1 MNMVKNSFFC
11 IGIMLNTIV
20 FIAGPMANADEKKYM
35 YHESGQL
42 KLSEKEGKT
51 RQINWETKYVVAKG
65 MGISNAENPAQKKVL
80 ARRVAIVD
88 AQRNLLEMI
97 RGIQL
102 DSKTIISDISELS
115 EVIQSQINGTL
126 KDAEVIDE
134 NWNEGVYEVTMRAP
148 VGKLIHTLLKETKKN
163 ADSKALSFPK
173 ISYSGIVIDARGLK
187 LTPSIL
193 VNIYNENG
201 EKICGPV
208 HPVYRVST
216 KDLLS
221 IKLED
226 TGNNPLKITAGNIR
240 EGNNTDLIIANEDA
254 LKISEMMA
262 NTDILTIDKSLT
274 ILID

>member
-1 MNMVKNSFFC
+1 MSMVKNGIFC
-11 IGIMLNTIV
+11 IGMMLNTVV
-20 FIAGPMANADEKKYM
+20 FIAGSMANADEKKYM

-51 RQINWETKYVVAKG
+51 RQINWETKYIVAKG

-115 EVIQSQINGTL
+115 ELIQSQINGTL

-134 NWNEGVYEVTMRAP
+134 NWNEGVYEVTMRVP
-148 VGKLIHTLLKETKKN
+148 VGKLIHTIMKETKKSV
-163 ADSKALSFPK
+163 DSKVVSLPK

-221 IKLED
+221 ITSEN
-226 TGNNPLKITAGNIR
+226 TGSNPLKIIARNVR
-240 EGNNTDLIIANEDA
+240 EENNTDLIIANEDA
-254 LKISEMMA
+254 LKINEMMA
-262 NTDILTIDKSLT
+262 NTGVFTKDKSLV
-274 ILID
+274 ILTE